1 MPGEAAKKQK
11 QTEPGSQQEERRQDE
26 RRQNEQDPQQERRRD
41 ERRQGP
47 GSANTTMRAE
57 EQSEYGQEPSRQ
69 KWQGENVQSGTSQA
83 QKGEG
88 RTPDQQAAP
97 AERHEQNY
105 ERGGT
110 EETRERG
117 AAGQEFGPGGQTRSG
132 SSESRQ
138 GAGSRAG
145 EQEHRERSS
154 QDFGESRDPA
164 FGEGGRG
171 AGGKIDSTQ
180 RDMGQTGQ
188 SMRTGTS
195 KSGEHTHAAQ
205 QGPYG
210 PSEKHRGPEA
220 SGKPLMDDWGK
231 SDKH

>member
-11 QTEPGSQQEERRQDE
+11 QNDVGNQQEERRHDERRQTEQNPQEERRQD
-26 RRQNEQDPQQERRRD
+26 D
-41 ERRQGP
+41 RRQGP

-69 KWQGENVQSGTSQA
+69 KWQGENAQSGTSQA

-88 RTPDQQAAP
+88 RTPNQQTPNQETGGQPRSGGQTGGQQTGP
-97 AERHEQNY
+97 AERHEQRN
-105 ERGGT
+105 
-110 EETRERG
+110 
-117 AAGQEFGPGGQTRSG
+117 
-132 SSESRQ
+132 
-138 GAGSRAG
+138 
-145 EQEHRERSS
+145 RERST
-154 QDFGESRDPA
+154 QDFGESHDPA
-164 FGEGGRG
+164 FGGGGTG
-171 AGGKIDSTQ
+171 AGGKVDSTQ

-188 SMRTGTS
+188 NMRTGA
-195 KSGEHTHAAQ
+195 KAGEQHPPAQQ